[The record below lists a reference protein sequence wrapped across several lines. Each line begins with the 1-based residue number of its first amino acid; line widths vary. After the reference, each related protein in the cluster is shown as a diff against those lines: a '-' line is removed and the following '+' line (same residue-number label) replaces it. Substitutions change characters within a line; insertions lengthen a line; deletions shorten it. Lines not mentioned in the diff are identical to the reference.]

1 MFGKVR
7 HCLFFYRT
15 SFSYTNEMNN
25 TIVVYASRHG
35 TTKEYARKL
44 LKLLDGNVDLCSL
57 DERAN
62 SMPDLSDY
70 NTIVIGGSIHY
81 GKNSKL
87 VLNFA
92 NDNIDL
98 LKTKRLGL
106 FVTSHF
112 DGEKAMEQLQN
123 AYPRELLERALV
135 VNYFDGE
142 LLFPKM
148 NFIEKMVAKL
158 VLKADEIKPIIS
170 KPKIT
175 DFANKLNELYEV

>member
-1 MFGKVR
+1 M
-7 HCLFFYRT
+7 FFYRT

-62 SMPDLSDY
+62 SMPDLSVY